1 MLTTVEVLRACLRV
15 LVAVAAAAA
24 AAATYSD
31 VIALATACTCTACV
45 RSHVNSLVTVTSRH
59 SSALTSR
66 DTQNRNTC

>member
-15 LVAVAAAAA
+15 LVSVAA
-24 AAATYSD
+24 AAATYSG
-31 VIALATACTCTACV
+31 VIALATACTCSACV